1 MNARTGYADS
11 NGISIYYEDMGYIH
25 HPAILLVCGM
35 GVQLIHWPDDFCQ
48 KLVLEGYRVIRFDN
62 REVGLTTRSHVNA
75 PPPVT
80 ESFLRYR
87 LGLEVHA
94 EYNLDT
100 LVLDAVGL
108 LDALSIKQA
117 HWVGFSMGGMI
128 AQLAAAHHQ
137 HKVCSLT
144 SIMSSTNERHLPG
157 PRWDLLLAFITSPKG
172 SSEEAIVEANVHVFD
187 KLQSP
192 KYRVHK
198 DVLAFYTR
206 KAIDRARR
214 PMAGPMHR
222 MAIMATGGFAH
233 RLANITAPTLIIHG
247 DSDPLVRHQGG
258 IHSAKSIPNA
268 SLEIIRGM
276 GHDLPPGLVGK
287 LTDMIATHIGEA
299 EPEKELMA
307 G

>member
-1 MNARTGYADS
+1 MDVRTGYAES
-11 NGISIYYEDMGYIH
+11 NGISIHYEDMGDIH
-25 HPAILLVCGM
+25 HPVILLVCGM
-35 GVQLIHWPDDFCQ
+35 AVQLIHWPEDFCQ
-48 KLVLEGYRVIRFDN
+48 KLVSKGYRVIRFDN
-62 REVGLTTRSHVNA
+62 REAGLTTRSHVKA

-80 ESFLRYR
+80 QSFLRYR

-108 LDALSIKQA
+108 LDALFIKQA

-128 AQLAAAHHQ
+128 SQLAAAHHQ
-137 HKVCSLT
+137 SRVLSLT

-157 PRWDLLLAFITSPKG
+157 PRWDLLLALMASPKG
-172 SSEEAIVEANVHVFD
+172 SSEEAIVEANVYVFD

-198 DVLAFYTR
+198 DVLASYTR
-206 KAIDRARR
+206 KAINRARR

-222 MAIMATGGFAH
+222 MAIMSTGGFAH
-233 RLANITAPTLIIHG
+233 RLRSITAPTLIIHG

-258 IHSAKSIPNA
+258 RHSAKSIPNA

-276 GHDLPPGLVGK
+276 GHDLPPGLVDT
-287 LTDMIATHIGEA
+287 LSSMIAAHIGET
-299 EPEKELMA
+299 EPANEMMV